1 MSMNFDIFMEVSGF
15 TFEAKT
21 FEKIMLGKNNLA
33 SCMTTHLAIER
44 FLEAWICSFVGI
56 KDLFINDS
64 KDKSKVRFSMNF
76 MGKAKLAQRM
86 GLPLA
91 AYRIIEKLNNIRN
104 NFAHQ
109 HDYEG
114 ATHHEFIEIIGS
126 VDKLPSYD
134 HKALGDEDYMVYID
148 DGEGQHTHQLSAE
161 SCPHE
166 LRYAAI
172 TYGLL
177 IRCLHYMIN
186 ELSITRSNNYAVAAG
201 YQGSSITFKGSAL

>member
-15 TFEAKT
+15 TFDPKT
-21 FEKIMLGKNNLA
+21 FEKIMLGNNKLA
-33 SCMTTHLAIER
+33 SCLTTHLAIER
-44 FLEAWICSFVGI
+44 FLEAWICSYVGI

-86 GLPLA
+86 GLPLS

-114 ATHHEFIEIIGS
+114 ASHRELIEIIES
-126 VDKLPSYD
+126 VDKLPAYT
-134 HKALGDEDYMVYID
+134 HKALGDLDYMVFID
-148 DGEGQHTHQLSAE
+148 DGKSQQKHQLSSE

-177 IRCLHYMIN
+177 VRCMHHMIN
-186 ELSITRSNNYAVAAG
+186 ELPITRSNNYAVAAG
-201 YQGSSITFKGSAL
+201 YQGSSITFRGSPH

>member
-1 MSMNFDIFMEVSGF
+1 MPINFDIFLEVSGF
-15 TFEAKT
+15 TFNSKT
-21 FEKIMLGKNNLA
+21 FEKIMLGNNKLA
-33 SCMTTHLAIER
+33 SCLTTHLAIER
-44 FLEAWICSFVGI
+44 FLEAWICSFVGM
-56 KDLFINDS
+56 KDLFVNDS
-64 KDKSKVRFSMNF
+64 KDKSRVRFSMNF
-76 MGKAKLAQRM
+76 MSKAKMAQRM

-114 ATHHEFIEIIGS
+114 ATHREFIEIIES
-126 VDKLPSYD
+126 IDKLPSYG
-134 HKALGDEDYMVYID
+134 HKALGDEDYMVFID
-148 DGEGQHTHQLSAE
+148 DGKSQQKHQLSSE

-177 IRCLHYMIN
+177 IRCMLYMVN
-186 ELSITRSNNYAVAAG
+186 ELPIIRSTNYAVADG
-201 YQGSSITFKGSAL
+201 YKCSSITFKNSAI

>member
-1 MSMNFDIFMEVSGF
+1 MNFDIFMDVSGF
-15 TFEAKT
+15 TFDPKT
-21 FEKIMLGKNNLA
+21 FEKIMLGNNKLA
-33 SCMTTHLAIER
+33 SCLTTHLAIER
-44 FLEAWICSFVGI
+44 FLEAWICSYVGI

-109 HDYEG
+109 LDYEG
-114 ATHHEFIEIIGS
+114 ATPREFNEIIEC
-126 VDKLPSYD
+126 VDKLPSYS
-134 HKALGDEDYMVYID
+134 HKALGDIDYTVFID
-148 DGEGQHTHQLSAE
+148 NGESQQKHQLSSE

-177 IRCLHYMIN
+177 VRCMHHMIN
-186 ELSITRSNNYAVAAG
+186 ELPITRSNNYAVTTG
-201 YQGSSITFKGSAL
+201 YQCSSITFKGSNF